1 MFTYFNKGYDF
12 SITKNEDGY
21 WDFELKHMTLD
32 NYTKEE
38 IIDVLEDLIIRVE
51 NEIDGYDEDPDLDA
65 KIDEAIMRDKGMFL

>member
-32 NYTKEE
+32 NCTKEE
-38 IIDVLEDLIIRVE
+38 ILDTMNELIYDIKDKFEEDS
-51 NEIDGYDEDPDLDA
+51 DSDEDSR
-65 KIDEAIMRDKGMFL
+65 IDEAIMRDKGMFL